1 MMRDTIVAL
10 STPPGEGALGVIRCT
25 GPRAVEFLRT
35 LASFASPP
43 EDRRAYLRRLHFQE
57 ELLDEVVAVVFYG
70 PRSFT
75 GEDTVE
81 LSCHG
86 GRITLQRVLDALFA
100 LGARPAEAGE
110 FSRRALE
117 NGRLDLVQVEAIAD
131 IIHAESVEAQKLAQ
145 SHLSGR
151 LSEALQAIRDPLFEL
166 VVFVEAAIDFALEE
180 HVYTIS
186 AEEIA
191 ERAAP
196 IEAAI
201 EDLLATYDDGRLR
214 HEGVRLAIVG
224 PPNAG
229 KSSLLNHLLKEERA
243 IVTDIA
249 GTTRDYI
256 EESASI
262 RGVHF
267 RLVDTAGIRDT
278 GDRVEAIG
286 VEHSRRLAQSA
297 DVVLVVGDASQPESL
312 HTIIEE
318 LEERPFGILWNKMD
332 LVSHAPPDRDG
343 RQSAAVSLQTGAGL
357 DALED
362 LLMSLAAEA
371 GYLST
376 KGSVLITRAR
386 HRDTLNEALSSLRA
400 AVDAGLIGGLDHS
413 FIALDLRAALDAIAT
428 MTGAIT
434 SDDILNTIFAGFCVG
449 K

>member
-1 MMRDTIVAL
+1 MARETIVAL

-25 GPRAVEFLRT
+25 GPRAVEMLRA
-35 LASFASPP
+35 LAVFPQPP
-43 EDRRAYLRRLHFQE
+43 EDRRAYLRQLRYE
-57 ELLDEVVAVVFYG
+57 GELLDQAVVVVFYG
-70 PRSFT
+70 PQSFT

-86 GRITLQRVLDALFA
+86 GRVTLQRVLDAMLA
-100 LGARPAEAGE
+100 AGARPAEAGE

-145 SHLSGR
+145 AQLEGR
-151 LSEALQAIRDPLFEL
+151 LSMALGQIREPLFEL
-166 VVFVEAAIDFALEE
+166 VVLVEAAIDFALEE

-186 AEEIA
+186 AEEIS

-196 IEAAI
+196 II
-201 EDLLATYDDGRLR
+201 ENIDALLSTYDDGRLR

-229 KSSLLNHLLKEERA
+229 KSSLLNHLLGEERA
-243 IVTDIA
+243 IVTDIE
-249 GTTRDYI
+249 GTTRDFI
-256 EESASI
+256 EESALI

-267 RLVDTAGIRDT
+267 RLIDTAGLRQTEDQ
-278 GDRVEAIG
+278 VEALG
-286 VEHSRRLAQSA
+286 VARARKLAQEA
-297 DVVLVVGDASQPESL
+297 DVVLVVGDASKPEQL
-312 HTIIEE
+312 GPILEE
-318 LEERPFGILWNKMD
+318 LAGRSYGVLWNKVD
-332 LVSHAPPDRDG
+332 LSDAPPAPG
-343 RQSAAVSLQTGAGL
+343 GVASAEVSLRTGASL
-357 DALED
+357 DALGE
-362 LLMSLAAEA
+362 LLLELAGSA
-371 GYLST
+371 GYYSA

-386 HRDTLNEALSSLRA
+386 HKNTLEDAREKLVV
-400 AVDAGLIGGLDHS
+400 AVDAGFQGLDHS
-413 FIALDLRAALDAIAT
+413 FIALDLRASLDAIAT